1 MSQYIWCIS
10 RRVLPWSY
18 SQLYIGFSARFYRA
32 TRMRSADNAVAR
44 CPSVR
49 PSHAGT
55 LSKYGYIYPQ
65 FFFTMPYHSSFP
77 HQTGW
82 QYFDGDLPKN
92 GGVKCKGDMKKSPF
106 STNISLNLA
115 NDARYSHYYGR
126 RIGNR
131 IHGTSLN
138 DLQCPFQG
146 QDYSTSNNLKM
157 VPYNIHLYLQWPT
170 NKKSY
175 DLSNG
180 AIFNDLERP
189 LGLPAV

>member
-1 MSQYIWCIS
+1 MS
-10 RRVLPWSY
+10 V
-18 SQLYIGFSARFYRA
+18 
-32 TRMRSADNAVAR
+32 
-44 CPSVR
+44 CPSVCHT
-49 PSHAGT
+49 PVLCLNT
-55 LSKYGYIYPQ
+55 VTYILS

-82 QYFDGDLPKN
+82 QYSDGDLPKN

-157 VPYNIHLYLQWPT
+157 VYRTTYLQWPT